1 MRRSDQGSDLG
12 SDSEWVPGHESDDGM
27 DEHDGPFG
35 PRAVSRGNALSG
47 SRASRNPPNDKQP
60 KPAISASASGSGSL
74 STLQGKLSKHSSLG
88 GNDDDGL
95 IATKMA
101 STGLRT
107 SNGLAAKNSGNS
119 GKASSVDIGGPSGTY
134 DGSEPREDEDDVE
147 EVDDEEDGEDDEG
160 HDLSL
165 LRHDSKFERLSAD
178 SWVTVVSEYEN
189 EDKNNNENGWIIN
202 QVEEEPKKSGL
213 DEVSIQLRGIAA
225 LQGRSVL
232 DCVVELLKGTRT
244 QKKKSF
250 GRYGERWM
258 WLGEDLLSLCYK
270 SKRKEEHGRLNLT
283 KVKKL
288 KSADRELVIEASDDR
303 KLVLTMATKEEAMIW
318 LTGLSCL
325 VPKKAKVTQTD
336 PILKERVNYDPL
348 KDMWR
353 GKLVATRKRVNEY
366 ILLGGI
372 GRGSFGK
379 VKLALSTLDKRFYA
393 VKIITKGK
401 KGATQSLIGSQEE
414 QAMLRKLIHP
424 NICRHRDILYDEES
438 DRFIIVVEYM
448 ARGVV
453 MDSSKLE
460 GVKPLSED
468 GVREIMRDVVCGLE
482 YLHHQR
488 IVHRDLKPDNLLR
501 SGDGTV
507 KLSDFGEARMYDIT
521 AADQRGKTSA
531 PGTPAFIAPE
541 LCMSDKG
548 PRAPPESYAADIWS
562 LGATLFYMVFGRAPF
577 LAKSVFEIYD
587 AICTQKLD
595 FPEHPKI
602 SKKLKDLLK
611 RMLTK
616 EPGKRASLVDVA
628 RHPWFV
634 ERVVQPSPLAK
645 VRIDQSDV
653 QSAIRP
659 ARWVIPEE
667 TNES

>member
-1 MRRSDQGSDLG
+1 MRKRTEQGSDLG
-12 SDSEWVPGHESDDGM
+12 SDSEWVPGHESDDGL
-27 DEHDGPFG
+27 DEVTAAVASMTVPSRLGADHAGPVVPTTG
-35 PRAVSRGNALSG
+35 PPG
-47 SRASRNPPNDKQP
+47 AST
-60 KPAISASASGSGSL
+60 ISASGSSNQL
-74 STLQGKLSKHSSLG
+74 RH
-88 GNDDDGL
+88 
-95 IATKMA
+95 IA
-101 STGLRT
+101 
-107 SNGLAAKNSGNS
+107 SN
-119 GKASSVDIGGPSGTY
+119 ASSFDPDPAFSSQHPSRAGTANS
-134 DGSEPREDEDDVE
+134 DLASSSRLVSDRHGWGADRMHQQRRTELQEDEDDDEPDDGE
-147 EVDDEEDGEDDEG
+147 EEEDDEEEDDEAPAP
-160 HDLSL
+160 DLSL
-165 LRHDSKFERLSAD
+165 LRQDAKFERLSAD
-178 SWVTVVSEYEN
+178 SWVTVVSEYEDDN
-189 EDKNNNENGWIIN
+189 KNHAENGWIIN
-202 QVEEEPKKSGL
+202 QVEEEPKKSGV
-213 DEVSIQLRGIAA
+213 DDASIQLRGIPA

-232 DCVVELLKGTRT
+232 DCVVELLKGTRA

-250 GRYGERWM
+250 GRYGERWV

-288 KSADRELVIEASDDR
+288 KSSDRELVIEAADDR
-303 KLVLTMATKEEAMIW
+303 KLSLTLGTKDEAMIW

-325 VPKKAKVTQTD
+325 VPKKAKVTQSN

-353 GKLVATRKRVNEY
+353 GKLLSTRKRVNEY

-379 VKLALSTLDKRFYA
+379 VKLALSTSDKRFYA

-401 KGATQSLIGSQEE
+401 KGSTQGLIGSKEE

-424 NICRHRDILYDEES
+424 NICRHRDILYDDES

-482 YLHHQR
+482 YLHFQN

-501 SGDGTV
+501 AGDGTV
-507 KLSDFGEARMYDIT
+507 KLSDFGEARMYDLLT
-521 AADQRGKTSA
+521 PEQRVKPSA

-548 PRAPPESYAADIWS
+548 PKAPLESYAADIWS
-562 LGATLFYMVFGRAPF
+562 LGATMFYMVYGRAPF

-587 AICTQKLD
+587 AICSQKLE
-595 FPEHPKI
+595 FPDQPKI
-602 SKKLKDLLK
+602 SKKLRDLLK

-616 EPGKRASLVDVA
+616 EPSRRVTLEDVA

-634 ERVVQPSPLAK
+634 ERVLQPRALSK
-645 VRIDQSDV
+645 VNISSAEIKD
-653 QSAIRP
+653 AIRP
-659 ARWVIPEE
+659 ATWTIPEE
-667 TNES
+667 RGER